1 MNNTGKKLSVT
12 VVLAVTLPSLQNL
25 MISLHYN
32 HHKWYTPHYISLN
45 NNCNWTK
52 AMRTD
57 NCSSNLIYN
66 PTVSSSERSS
76 AENKT
81 FMHLS
86 LPIYEPLVLASQN
99 EKLNRVPY
107 FYVEFFGEKLSDCAS
122 SIFSI
127 MPESILIN
135 VFGMSWILV
144 WVNNDQIYMIFE

>member
-66 PTVSSSERSS
+66 PMVSNSETSS

-86 LPIYEPLVLASQN
+86 LPIWTTCLSFSKWEAESGTLFLCG
-99 EKLNRVPY
+99 
-107 FYVEFFGEKLSDCAS
+107 FFWGNLSNCAS

>member
-1 MNNTGKKLSVT
+1 
-12 VVLAVTLPSLQNL
+12 
-25 MISLHYN
+25 
-32 HHKWYTPHYISLN
+32 
-45 NNCNWTK
+45 
-52 AMRTD
+52 MRTD

-107 FYVEFFGEKLSDCAS
+107 FYVEFFGE
-122 SIFSI
+122 I
-127 MPESILIN
+127 
-135 VFGMSWILV
+135 
-144 WVNNDQIYMIFE
+144 